1 MAETPGPLECWAIVE
16 DTGDV
21 RRIHG
26 VYLNSI
32 HAITDSGA
40 LQPAHFVEVVPF
52 PIHRAPQWSSHREP
66 ALEQT
71 DEDFDIRLEL
81 DIPGL

>member
-1 MAETPGPLECWAIVE
+1 MAETPPPLDCWAIVE

-26 VYLNSI
+26 IYTTPAD
-32 HAITDSGA
+32 AIVDSGA

-52 PIHRAPQWSSHREP
+52 PIHRAPQWSSHAEP

-71 DEDFDIRLEL
+71 DADFDVPL

>member
-1 MAETPGPLECWAIVE
+1 MAETTSPFECWAIVE

-26 VYLNSI
+26 VYWDSR
-32 HAITDSGA
+32 HAIVDSGA

-52 PIHRAPQWSSHREP
+52 PIHRAPQWSSYQEP

-71 DEDFDIRLEL
+71 DEDFDVPL

>member
-1 MAETPGPLECWAIVE
+1 MAETPGPMECWAIVE

-26 VYLNSI
+26 VYTTPA
-32 HAITDSGA
+32 HAITDAGA

-52 PIHRAPQWSSHREP
+52 QVHRAPQWSSHAEP
-66 ALEQT
+66 ALEQR
-71 DEDFDIRLEL
+71 DEDFDVPL